1 VGLIFI
7 LYNLLFIPVL
17 LLLFPYYLI
26 RALVT
31 GRDRHGLFQ
40 RVGFV
45 PGRLFPVEGYVW
57 FHTVSAGEV
66 KAAVPVI
73 REFTGKEHVAVSVG
87 TYTGYRMVRE
97 HFGNDVTLFYLPVD
111 FFPFVNSLFSKMK
124 PRALVIVETE
134 IWPQLIR
141 RAWQKKVPVLLVNGR
156 IPPKDYK
163 NYRLFRSLWR
173 HIFALYRALL
183 VQSDV
188 EKKRFM
194 DCGAPERL
202 IEVCGNTKY
211 DVYFGKKSDP
221 QRESR
226 LAALFEGRPTKPLT
240 VIGSTHKGEEEILF
254 SRFQELKGKTVFV
267 LAPRHLERVR
277 EVEMLLT
284 EKGFSVE
291 RRTSSLSWKADVIL
305 WDTMGEL
312 DMVYKFADLVLVG
325 GSWIPQG
332 GHNIIEPAL
341 WEKCVIVGPHMHNFQ
356 EIYDYFTEE
365 SALITASA
373 DEVVRV
379 VKRLLE
385 NPEEADA
392 VAARAGACVRAN
404 SGAAGRYVEAIKKA
418 LSS

>member
-1 VGLIFI
+1 MALIFF
-7 LYNLLFIPVL
+7 LYNLIFIPVL

-31 GRDRHGLFQ
+31 GKDRHGLFQ

-45 PGRLFPVEGYVW
+45 PSRLFPAQGYVW

-73 REFTGKEHVAVSVG
+73 REFTGKEPVAVSVG

-97 HFGNDVTLFYLPVD
+97 HFGRDVTLFYLPVD
-111 FFPFVNSLFSKMK
+111 FFPFVASLFSKMR

-156 IPPKDYK
+156 IPPKDYRS
-163 NYRLFRSLWR
+163 YRFFRGLWK

-194 DCGAPERL
+194 DCGAPEEL

-211 DVYFGKKSDP
+211 DVYGKKSDLR
-221 QRESR
+221 RESR
-226 LAALFEGRPTKPLT
+226 LAALFEGRPDKPLT

-254 SRFQELKGKTVFV
+254 SRFQELKGKTVFI
-267 LAPRHLERVR
+267 LAPRHLERIR
-277 EVEMLLT
+277 EVEILLT

-291 RRTSSLSWKADVIL
+291 RRTSPLSWKADVIL

-341 WEKCVIVGPHMHNFQ
+341 WEKCVVVGPFMHNFQ
-356 EIYDYFTEE
+356 EIYDYFTAEE
-365 SALITASA
+365 ALITASEGEI
-373 DEVVRV
+373 DRV

-385 NPEEADA
+385 NPGEAAA
-392 VAARAGACVRAN
+392 VASRAGACVRAN